1 MKKSNFILSMILTAL
16 ISQSAVAIENE
27 NDSPTLSYQI
37 IDDVDHIAVNVFAFM
52 NKPMYV
58 SYRDDIHCS
67 YKDNSPQYKLDDIE
81 TSGLKE
87 IALVENQP
95 YQLTVHPIRKVGDAV
110 ETLLVFMLPEKSQN
124 SIHKIDENC
133 SVELGEKK
141 FVKYTLVKTLK
152 INATSEVKVGDR
164 IIEIKLIPLETPKE
178 ILWIN

>member
-1 MKKSNFILSMILTAL
+1 MKKATFILSLMLTAF
-16 ISQSAVAIENE
+16 ISNSAVANENE
-27 NDSPTLSYQI
+27 NDSSTLSYQI

-67 YKDNSPQYKLDDIE
+67 YKDDSSQYKLDDIE

-87 IALVENQP
+87 IDLAENQP
-95 YQLTVHPIRKVGDAV
+95 YQLTIHPIKKVGDSV

-124 SIHKIDENC
+124 NIHKIDENC

-141 FVKYTLVKTLK
+141 FIKYTLVEKLK
-152 INATSEVKVGDR
+152 MNETSEVKIGNRTV
-164 IIEIKLIPLETPKE
+164 EIKLIPLKTPKE
-178 ILWIN
+178 IL

>member
-37 IDDVDHIAVNVFAFM
+37 IDDVDNIAVNVFAFM

-67 YKDNSPQYKLDDIE
+67 YKDDSPQYKLDDVD

-87 IALVENQP
+87 IDIAENQP
-95 YQLTVHPIRKVGDAV
+95 YQLTVHPIKKVGNSI
-110 ETLLVFMLPEKSQN
+110 ETLLIFMIPEKSQN

-133 SVELGEKK
+133 SIELGEKK
-141 FVKYTLVKTLK
+141 FVKYTLIERLK
-152 INATSEVKVGDR
+152 MNETSKVNVGNR
-164 IIEIKLIPLETPKE
+164 SIEIKLIPLETPKE
-178 ILWIN
+178 IL

>member
-1 MKKSNFILSMILTAL
+1 MMKKSNFILSMILTAL

-37 IDDVDHIAVNVFAFM
+37 IDDVDNIAVNVFAFM

-67 YKDNSPQYKLDDIE
+67 YKDDSPQYKLDDVD

-87 IALVENQP
+87 IDIAENQP
-95 YQLTVHPIRKVGDAV
+95 YQLTVHPIKKVGNSI
-110 ETLLVFMLPEKSQN
+110 ETLLIFMIPEKNQN

-133 SVELGEKK
+133 SIELGEKK
-141 FVKYTLVKTLK
+141 FVKYTLIERLK
-152 INATSEVKVGDR
+152 MNETSKVNVGNR
-164 IIEIKLIPLETPKE
+164 SIEIKLIPLETPKE
-178 ILWIN
+178 IL